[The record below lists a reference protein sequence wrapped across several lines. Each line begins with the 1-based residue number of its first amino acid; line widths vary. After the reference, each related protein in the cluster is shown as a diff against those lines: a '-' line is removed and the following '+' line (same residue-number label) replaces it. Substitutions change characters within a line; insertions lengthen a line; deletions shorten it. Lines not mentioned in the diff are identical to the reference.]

1 MKVVAFLP
9 AKGTSSRIPNK
20 NMSLLDGKPLYLHAL
35 EKLMKCDFIDEVYLD
50 TESEEVIEMTSE
62 VDCHVL
68 KRSPDLASNKTDG
81 NRLFMNEVEH
91 VDADIYIQMLCTS
104 PFIDIESIRLGIDK
118 VRSGDF
124 DSAVLVQKEKQYLW
138 NESGPTYD
146 INNIPNSIDLA
157 DSVIETMGLYII
169 NKEAALK
176 TQRRIGERPFQIEAT
191 PIEAVDVNWPED
203 FELANLMAAGIRE
216 RDRKL
221 LSNLKTHITSSILSD
236 ILDDLGVNGVLKGFK
251 GNINGVS
258 VIGRAKTLK
267 IRKLKDGEDYK
278 GIYKA
283 LKSYESVVPND
294 IILVENEVNDCAY
307 FGELNANLAIRA
319 GASAAIIGSP
329 TRDSREVFD
338 LGFPVFST
346 GRTCQDVRG
355 RATLESINK
364 TISLE
369 GVSISPN
376 DLIYADADG
385 VVIVPQS
392 YEEEVIKK
400 VFEVAAN
407 EKSILVDIAKG
418 VDVESLTE
426 LYGYF

>member
-203 FELANLMAAGIRE
+203 FELANLMAAGI
-216 RDRKL
+216 
-221 LSNLKTHITSSILSD
+221 
-236 ILDDLGVNGVLKGFK
+236 
-251 GNINGVS
+251 
-258 VIGRAKTLK
+258 
-267 IRKLKDGEDYK
+267 
-278 GIYKA
+278 
-283 LKSYESVVPND
+283 
-294 IILVENEVNDCAY
+294 
-307 FGELNANLAIRA
+307 IRA
-319 GASAAIIGSP
+319 YI
-329 TRDSREVFD
+329 R
-338 LGFPVFST
+338 L
-346 GRTCQDVRG
+346 
-355 RATLESINK
+355 
-364 TISLE
+364 
-369 GVSISPN
+369 
-376 DLIYADADG
+376 
-385 VVIVPQS
+385 
-392 YEEEVIKK
+392 
-400 VFEVAAN
+400 
-407 EKSILVDIAKG
+407 
-418 VDVESLTE
+418 
-426 LYGYF
+426 